1 LKALILF
8 SSSNFPLS
16 AVAGNIYLKQM
27 LPRKNSAVELLDL
40 TFARDYRRYSGGRM
54 HYLGENRQGTRVVA
68 FSCRSGKVMLKNLIT
83 TFLEMY
89 GIDTNH
95 CRIVEIKNP
104 GGFLFLM
111 GELLSIL
118 PPATF
123 GGRHLVEKYIKK
135 IYPRLVET
143 VKLDC
148 NFQISDN

>member
-1 LKALILF
+1 MKALVLF
-8 SSSNFPLS
+8 SSSDFPLS
-16 AVAGNIYLKQM
+16 AVAGNIFLKQ
-27 LPRKNSAVELLDL
+27 LLSEKISAVELLDL
-40 TFARDYRRYSGGRM
+40 IFARNDRRYSGGRM
-54 HYLGENRQGTRVVA
+54 RYLGENRQGIRVVA

-95 CRIVEIKNP
+95 CRIVEIKTP

-123 GGRHLVEKYIKK
+123 GGRPLMEKYIKK